1 MPVVGDPGGARL
13 PRHFDADVAEVG
25 GAEDGNRR
33 RRIDV
38 VVIVAVLDRHEEE
51 TSHLIEVAEVEVAE
65 VGKRLWDA
73 NDLDSRGGSSASIVV
88 ARSKPT
94 GNFSSRSVV
103 VKNQWSSSC
112 ATP

>member
-51 TSHLIEVAEVEVAE
+51 TSHLIEVAKVEVAE

-73 NDLDSRGGSSASIVV
+73 NDLDSRGRVV
-88 ARSKPT
+88 RIDRSGEVEADWKLQQQVC
-94 GNFSSRSVV
+94 RR
-103 VKNQWSSSC
+103 KE
-112 ATP
+112 